1 MYAYQFPSSQI
12 MQYTYN
18 SCERGNNSKILTK
31 QGDNSKFTTIYLYK
45 SWSCSNSSIFHCVE
59 SLSTLT
65 STKLFVI
72 KCWYFR
78 RTLWSL

>member
-12 MQYTYN
+12 MQYNYN

-31 QGDNSKFTTIYLYK
+31 QGDNSKFTTIFDHTAMAAYFIVWTK
-45 SWSCSNSSIFHCVE
+45 EE

-72 KCWYFR
+72 KC
-78 RTLWSL
+78 